1 MNLRWPIVWMAAM
14 WIRSNRTH
22 SERKPHKL
30 ARFVHSPGEGVI
42 KTTQN
47 LFIWLYFWGAGI
59 IFVRISHRPL
69 LQWQALVEMTLSK
82 SIYIRKSRNI
92 WWQDVVKFFLKH
104 GQLMQA
110 LILFFGL
117 LTSACCFCSLPFSLI
132 CPHRVWPEE
141 EEALHLSKMAV
152 SRLRHPTCFFTCSAL
167 LLILVSINGK
177 HTSTHWGCV
186 VLMRWEQ
193 FC

>member
-14 WIRSNRTH
+14 WIWSNGTH
-22 SERKPHKL
+22 SERKPHQL

-47 LFIWLYFWGAGI
+47 LFIWLYFWGASI

-69 LQWQALVEMTLSK
+69 LQWHALVEMTLSK
-82 SIYIRKSRNI
+82 SIYILKSRNI
-92 WWQDVVKFFLKH
+92 WWQDVVKLFLKQ
-104 GQLMQA
+104 GQLMQTF
-110 LILFFGL
+110 ILFFWL
-117 LTSACCFCSLPFSLI
+117 PPFACCFCSLPFSLI
-132 CPHRVWPEE
+132 CPHSVWPEE
-141 EEALHLSKMAV
+141 KEALHLSKMAV
-152 SRLRHPTCFFTCSAL
+152 GRLRHPTCFFTCSAL